1 MSDFFVLDYLGG
13 ARGCPPFVEASVDE
27 FKAAPW
33 NDNAPESVAIYR
45 DPQPL
50 HMRTKLRLV
59 DFDFARVHSM
69 FVCSEVFLSRLEG
82 MNCRFD
88 ARPVRMFEGRNENTR
103 KRYVVLRLADRLFA
117 MDHGRS
123 SFRVLRE
130 PKTRAVKP
138 HPLDPSKKAVIDV
151 YTLVID
157 PAATGGSDLFWSCE
171 ALVNVVSARLAARLD
186 GLLGVRLT
194 PSAEYVFPSSGGR
207 KVVDKG

>member
-1 MSDFFVLDYLGG
+1 MSGFLVLDYEGG

-33 NDNAPESVAIYR
+33 NDNAPESVAIYLITE
-45 DPQPL
+45 PL

-69 FVCSEVFLSRLEG
+69 FVCSEVFLERLDG
-82 MNCRFD
+82 MNCRYD
-88 ARPVRMFEGRNENTR
+88 KRRVRVFEGRNENTR
-103 KRYVVLRLADRLFA
+103 KGYYVLRLADRLFA
-117 MDHGRS
+117 MDSSRS
-123 SFRVLRE
+123 SFQVMRD

-138 HPLDPSKKAVIDV
+138 HPLDPTRAAVINV
-151 YTLVID
+151 HSLVID
-157 PAATGGSDLFWSCE
+157 PAATGGSDLFWCCE
-171 ALVNVVSARLAARLD
+171 AMANIVSARLGERLA

-194 PSAEYVFPSSGGR
+194 PTADYAFPLVGGR